1 MMRGMAKKDR
11 VPEAARAAFPSAM
24 DAKTFIAE
32 RIGAQ
37 AKREG
42 VALDELERKSLYFSE
57 VDEAPPDALEVA
69 REFDSQHDSAEYEE
83 KIAGLAER
91 AYAADASDASDAQ
104 MHQRWIN
111 AIARIDREDHYIL
124 VMLGQAG
131 LRSAAATN
139 RYKWIGG
146 GFVVGAIA
154 LLFAAK
160 YVFAHFEGGGYW
172 ASLVPK
178 AIAILVVGAIVWS
191 MLPAR
196 KRS

>member
-11 VPEAARAAFPSAM
+11 VPEAVRAAFPSAM
-24 DAKTFIAE
+24 DAKTFLAE

-42 VALDELERKSLYFSE
+42 VALDEMERKSLYFSE
-57 VDEAPPDALEVA
+57 VDEAPADALEVA
-69 REFDSQHDSAEYEE
+69 REFDHEHDATEYEE
-83 KIAGLAER
+83 KIAGLARR
-91 AYAADASDASDAQ
+91 AYDADASDASI
-104 MHQRWIN
+104 HQRWLD

-139 RYKWIGG
+139 RFKWIGG
-146 GFVVGAIA
+146 GLVVGAIA

-172 ASLVPK
+172 ASLFPK

-191 MLPAR
+191 MLPSR
-196 KRS
+196 QRG